1 MPTARVVPP
10 SLASPV
16 QINFVRSEFAVWP
29 AHLPK
34 RELKAMPNETTEPT
48 TPAAQNQLWR
58 PVQVIVMS
66 AVCLV
71 VGVAVGYLLRGSAP
85 TAGAS
90 APAVEAASA
99 PSGMPGASGSQ
110 PMPALDDLKRVGDK
124 KAEPLLTQLKT
135 DPNNPDTLNHLGMIY
150 ESAHQFK
157 EAEGYFQKSLQANPK
172 NADVRTDLAS
182 CLYYTGNADG
192 AIAELQKALTYD
204 PKHSGALM
212 NLGIIEYKAKN
223 DVKGAVAAWEKLLKT
238 NPDFDQKE
246 LVQHMIGQAKR
257 AKDNPNPMG
266 ITKG

>member
-1 MPTARVVPP
+1 MSNEIQEPGA
-10 SLASPV
+10 
-16 QINFVRSEFAVWP
+16 P
-29 AHLPK
+29 A
-34 RELKAMPNETTEPT
+34 T
-48 TPAAQNQLWR
+48 QSQLWR

-85 TAGAS
+85 VARAS
-90 APAVEAASA
+90 APAVEAAAST
-99 PSGMPGASGSQ
+99 PSGMPAASGSQ
-110 PMPALDDLKRVGDK
+110 PMPSLDDLKRMADK
-124 KAEPLLTQLKT
+124 KAEPLLAQLKT
-135 DPNNPDTLNHLGMIY
+135 DPNNADTLNHLGMIY
-150 ESAHQFK
+150 KTAHQFK
-157 EAEGYFQKSLQANPK
+157 EAEEYFQKSLRVDPK

-182 CLYYTGNADG
+182 CLYFTGDADG

-212 NLGIIEYKAKN
+212 NLGIIEYKSKN
-223 DVKGAVAAWEKLLKT
+223 DVKDAIAAWEKLLKT

-246 LVQHMIGQAKR
+246 LVQHMIDQAKH

>member
-1 MPTARVVPP
+1 M
-10 SLASPV
+10 S
-16 QINFVRSEFAVWP
+16 
-29 AHLPK
+29 
-34 RELKAMPNETTEPT
+34 NETPEPGA
-48 TPAAQNQLWR
+48 PASQNQLWR

-71 VGVAVGYLLRGSAP
+71 VGVVVGYLLRGSAP
-85 TAGAS
+85 MVGAP

-99 PSGMPGASGSQ
+99 PAGMTDASGSQ
-110 PMPALDDLKRVGDK
+110 PMPTLEDLKRMADK
-124 KAEPLLTQLKT
+124 KAELLLAQLRT
-135 DPNNPDTLNHLGMIY
+135 DPNSADTLNHLGMVY
-150 ESAHQFK
+150 KSAHQFK
-157 EAEGYFQKSLQANPK
+157 EAENYFQKSLKADPK

-182 CLYYTGNADG
+182 CLYYSGDADG

-212 NLGIIEYKAKN
+212 NLGIIEYKTKN

-246 LVQHMIGQAKR
+246 LVQHMIDQAKH

>member
-1 MPTARVVPP
+1 MSNGSTKPD
-10 SLASPV
+10 
-16 QINFVRSEFAVWP
+16 
-29 AHLPK
+29 
-34 RELKAMPNETTEPT
+34 PT
-48 TPAAQNQLWR
+48 TRQSQLWR

-71 VGVAVGYLLRGSAP
+71 VGIAVGYLVRGSAP
-85 TAGAS
+85 AAGPP

-99 PSGMPGASGSQ
+99 APSGTPGASSSQ
-110 PMPALDDLKRVGDK
+110 QMPSLDDLKRMADK
-124 KAEPLLTQLKT
+124 KAELLLAQLKT
-135 DPNNPDTLNHLGMIY
+135 DPKNADTLNHLGMVY
-150 ESAHQFK
+150 KSAHQFK
-157 EAEGYFQKSLQANPK
+157 EAENYFQKSLQADPK

-182 CLYYTGNADG
+182 CLYYTGDADG
-192 AIAELQKALTYD
+192 AIAELQKVLTYD

-246 LVQHMIGQAKR
+246 LVQHMIDQAKH
-257 AKDNPNPMG
+257 AKDNPSPMG